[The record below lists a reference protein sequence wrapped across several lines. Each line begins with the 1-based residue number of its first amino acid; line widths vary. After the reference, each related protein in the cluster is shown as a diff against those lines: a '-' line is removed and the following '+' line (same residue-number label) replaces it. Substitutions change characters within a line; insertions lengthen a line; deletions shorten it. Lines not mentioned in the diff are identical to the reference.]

1 MSVVVTQTLPHFVNI
16 RNDPHFTPLN
26 YNNSYFIVII
36 IIVNNTGSFVVVL
49 ILFVNPS
56 LAPEILFLQ

>member
-36 IIVNNTGSFVVVL
+36 IIVNNTGSFVSSINTFLL
-49 ILFVNPS
+49 IRL
-56 LAPEILFLQ
+56 